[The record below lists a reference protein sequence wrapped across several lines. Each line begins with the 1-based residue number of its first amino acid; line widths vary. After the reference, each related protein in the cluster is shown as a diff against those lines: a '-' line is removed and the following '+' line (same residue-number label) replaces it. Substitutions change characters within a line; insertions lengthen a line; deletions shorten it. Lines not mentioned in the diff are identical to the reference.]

1 MNIYLLVL
9 RLVHVVAAIIWG
21 GGAIIMEFF
30 IGRSI
35 AGTGESGQKF
45 AQYLMNTVK
54 MHKFMIVAAF
64 STAIAGGLLY
74 WHDSNGLSSAW
85 MSSST
90 GIGFGIGSFFGLIAL
105 IFGAIFGASNA
116 KLAQVGA
123 QIQGKPTD
131 EQMSQIQVMQKR
143 IKTVS
148 PIHVYSMLIAMIFM
162 AISRYL
168 VF

>member
-9 RLVHVVAAIIWG
+9 RLVHIVAAIVWG

-45 AQYLMNTVK
+45 AQYLMNTVQ
-54 MHKFMIVAAF
+54 MHKFMIVAAL
-64 STAIAGGLLY
+64 STVVAGGLLY

-85 MSSST
+85 MQSSA
-90 GIGFGIGSFFGLIAL
+90 GIGFGIGSFFGLIAF

-116 KLAQVGA
+116 KLAQIGA

-131 EQMSQIQVMQKR
+131 EQLSQIQIIQKR
-143 IKTVS
+143 KSIFKKT
-148 PIHVYSMLIAMIFM
+148 ILD
-162 AISRYL
+162 
-168 VF
+168 